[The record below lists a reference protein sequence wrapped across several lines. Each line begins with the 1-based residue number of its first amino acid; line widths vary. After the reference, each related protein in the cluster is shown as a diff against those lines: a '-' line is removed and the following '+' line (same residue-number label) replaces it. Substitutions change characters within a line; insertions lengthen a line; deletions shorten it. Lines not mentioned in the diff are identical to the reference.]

1 MLQAAG
7 SLYAQL
13 KKASIL
19 PGSRITFAGPNNH
32 RPELAGQGADVL
44 RVNFSLLFGVIMG
57 AKNGDFLAGWGS
69 ASVQFMPGAGGGRK
83 SRTRCVVTFQFGQ
96 GGLWRGC
103 VSLWHAWSTQG
114 PLSRQGCHMVV
125 PPFLFSRHDEHG
137 SRACV
142 HPRCT
147 CHDHFARVRKAQQAS
162 STPRLQSRK
171 EWTFPPRM
179 HVTCA
184 MGYMHAHVACMSVSH
199 LLLVCMCT
207 AKRAS

>member
-83 SRTRCVVTFQFGQ
+83 SRTRCVVAFQLGQ
-96 GGLWRGC
+96 GGGL
-103 VSLWHAWSTQG
+103 AWVCEFVARLEHTKVAESAG
-114 PLSRQGCHMVV
+114 IPHGGS
-125 PPFLFSRHDEHG
+125 PFLVFS
-137 SRACV
+137 
-142 HPRCT
+142 T
-147 CHDHFARVRKAQQAS
+147 
-162 STPRLQSRK
+162 
-171 EWTFPPRM
+171 
-179 HVTCA
+179 
-184 MGYMHAHVACMSVSH
+184 
-199 LLLVCMCT
+199 
-207 AKRAS
+207 